1 MLLYSIR
8 FLLEAGDI
16 TSSMKVF
23 TSFKEANY
31 NVTEGLKIIKF
42 AITEFIRLII
52 DDYLTGNPGIYF
64 PMTSLLFFSS

>member
-1 MLLYSIR
+1 
-8 FLLEAGDI
+8 
-16 TSSMKVF
+16 MKVF
-23 TSFKEANY
+23 TFFKEANY

-64 PMTSLLFFSS
+64 PITSLLFFST